1 MKQAAAA
8 LRSRGWSADYEGG
21 LRKVFY
27 RQGISVELYAK
38 ANWFTPADVEAPA
51 IEYVSF
57 SSTRSDKQLK
67 IAEIDPI
74 LYSEV
79 MRDVDMTVSIA
90 FVGGV
95 DPETGNSTK
104 ELRAAIIKCTAE
116 LMKFNNVTVSDNF
129 IHVKGTLADYTIHL
143 GSGNVRQ
150 VGGVEIP
157 IIPVHGQHRGKL
169 YLPFMDEDPK
179 TVEIVSKMVLLAED
193 NKLKDPTILK
203 WIKRE

>member
-1 MKQAAAA
+1 
-8 LRSRGWSADYEGG
+8 
-21 LRKVFY
+21 
-27 RQGISVELYAK
+27 
-38 ANWFTPADVEAPA
+38 
-51 IEYVSF
+51 
-57 SSTRSDKQLK
+57 
-67 IAEIDPI
+67 
-74 LYSEV
+74 
-79 MRDVDMTVSIA
+79 MTSP

-104 ELRAAIIKCTAE
+104 ELRAAIVKCTAD
-116 LMKFNNVTVSDNF
+116 LMKFKNVTVSDNF
-129 IHVKGTLADYTIHL
+129 IHVKGALADYTIHL

-157 IIPVHGQHRGKL
+157 IIPVHSQHRGKL

>member
-1 MKQAAAA
+1 
-8 LRSRGWSADYEGG
+8 
-21 LRKVFY
+21 
-27 RQGISVELYAK
+27 
-38 ANWFTPADVEAPA
+38 VEAPA
-51 IEYVSF
+51 IEYVYF
-57 SSTRSDKQLK
+57 SSTRTYNRLK
-67 IAEIDPI
+67 IADIDPI

-104 ELRAAIIKCTAE
+104 ELRAAIVKCTAN
-116 LMKFNNVTVSDNF
+116 LMKFKNVTVSDNF
-129 IHVKGTLADYTIHL
+129 IHVKGALADYTIHL

-157 IIPVHGQHRGKL
+157 IIPVHSQHRGKL

>member
-27 RQGISVELYAK
+27 RQGISVELYAQ

-51 IEYVSF
+51 IEYVYF
-57 SSTRSDKQLK
+57 SSTRTYKRLK
-67 IAEIDPI
+67 IADIDPI

-104 ELRAAIIKCTAE
+104 ELRAAIVKCTAE
-116 LMKFNNVTVSDNF
+116 LMKF
-129 IHVKGTLADYTIHL
+129 
-143 GSGNVRQ
+143 
-150 VGGVEIP
+150 
-157 IIPVHGQHRGKL
+157 
-169 YLPFMDEDPK
+169 
-179 TVEIVSKMVLLAED
+179 
-193 NKLKDPTILK
+193 
-203 WIKRE
+203 